1 MSMTSELTSFNWSD
15 SLGLAMTQVCQGSL
29 AENAI
34 KGLRRTLW
42 NSILGSFQRRTEMPR
57 QNQNAKTGRINFDAI
72 QSFTDSAGDEWK
84 IGVELKTIK
93 GRLNIC
99 GFSIWSDEMDMP
111 LSRRVLSEISL
122 ETMFREVIA
131 TEMKQLKRLKQKN
144 EGKTAHQGRS
154 HSDEELQVVA
164 DIYIS
169 AYRSRLAVQVAVATT
184 LGISKSTAAKR
195 IMAARSHGLIPSDMN
210 SKDK

>member
-1 MSMTSELTSFNWSD
+1 
-15 SLGLAMTQVCQGSL
+15 
-29 AENAI
+29 
-34 KGLRRTLW
+34 
-42 NSILGSFQRRTEMPR
+42 MPK
-57 QNQNAKTGRINFDAI
+57 QTQNASTGRINFDAI
-72 QSFTDSAGDEWK
+72 QSFTDSVGDKWK

-93 GRLNIC
+93 GRLNVC
-99 GFSIWSDEMDMP
+99 GFSIWSDEMDTP

-122 ETMFREVIA
+122 ETMFHEVIA

-164 DIYIS
+164 DLYIS
-169 AYRSRLAVQVAVATT
+169 AYKSRLAVQVAVATT

-210 SKDK
+210 SKEK